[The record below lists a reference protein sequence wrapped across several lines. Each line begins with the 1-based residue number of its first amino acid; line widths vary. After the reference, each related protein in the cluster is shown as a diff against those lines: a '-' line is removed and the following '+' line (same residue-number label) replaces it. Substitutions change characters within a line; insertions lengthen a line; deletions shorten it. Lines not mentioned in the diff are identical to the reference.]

1 MLKAHFDALEKSIL
15 QKYTI
20 PANSGHTLHKGTPR
34 EAFIREFLQ
43 SHLSE
48 RVAIG
53 TGEIIDAQ
61 SQPNEARNQFDIVIY
76 KRDYP
81 KLDFGGGVNAFLAES
96 VVATIEVKSLL
107 DKKAMSQSIE
117 AACNAKKLHRNLITS
132 FEAGYLPPSI
142 LNYIVA
148 YDGAV
153 NIETIYKWIP
163 KIHAKRG
170 ISIPNLDPDPNIR
183 VNTSSPSI
191 DGVFL
196 LGKGFIYF
204 DNIPDDFI
212 NTDIRAE
219 NPDMHWV
226 IRNSP
231 SGNLLLLF
239 MFLTQAVSGISGSWI
254 DPMPYLHPFDL
265 KNTSYMP

>member
-1 MLKAHFDALEKSIL
+1 MLKAHFDAIEDVLL
-15 QKYTI
+15 QKYKI
-20 PANSGHTLHKGTPR
+20 SANSGHTLHKGTPR

-61 SQPNEARNQFDIVIY
+61 SKPNEARNQFDIVIY

-81 KLDFGGGVNAFLAES
+81 KLDFGGGVSGFLAES
-96 VVATIEVKSLL
+96 VVATIEVKSHL

-117 AACNAKKLHRNLITS
+117 AAYNAKKLQRNLVPS
-132 FEAGYLPPSI
+132 FSAGYLPPSI
-142 LNYIVA
+142 LSYVVA

-163 KIHAKRG
+163 KIHAEKG
-170 ISIPNLDPDPNIR
+170 ISIPDLDPNPKIR
-183 VNTSSPSI
+183 IATSSSSI

-204 DNIPDDFI
+204 DNTPCSFSSSDVW
-212 NTDIRAE
+212 TE

-226 IRNSP
+226 ICDSP
-231 SGNLLLLF
+231 SNNLLLF

-254 DPMPYLHPFDL
+254 NPMPYLHPFEV
-265 KNTSYMP
+265 KNTRYMP